1 MAQAKR
7 KIEPLFHLTK
17 RTDIPTWK
25 AWVVRGVAILIAFLF
40 SGIVSAILTKGEFG
54 GFFEYVFKGAFG
66 TERRVLNLFQA
77 WAMLLMVGLAVVP
90 AFKMKFWNIGVKY
103 KKLPVKVIF

>member
-40 SGIVSAILTKGEFG
+40 RGIV
-54 GFFEYVFKGAFG
+54 
-66 TERRVLNLFQA
+66 
-77 WAMLLMVGLAVVP
+77 
-90 AFKMKFWNIGVKY
+90 
-103 KKLPVKVIF
+103 

>member
-25 AWVVRGVAILIAFLF
+25 AWVIRIVAIVAAFLI
-40 SGIVSAILTKGEFG
+40 SGVICAILTKGKQFG
-54 GFFEYVFKGAFG
+54 GYYVEMINGAFG
-66 TERRVLNLFQA
+66 TERRLCFWDSIFYIFCRDRDKYACWSLYDGSNPRALDEI
-77 WAMLLMVGLAVVP
+77 GL
-90 AFKMKFWNIGVKY
+90 W
-103 KKLPVKVIF
+103 